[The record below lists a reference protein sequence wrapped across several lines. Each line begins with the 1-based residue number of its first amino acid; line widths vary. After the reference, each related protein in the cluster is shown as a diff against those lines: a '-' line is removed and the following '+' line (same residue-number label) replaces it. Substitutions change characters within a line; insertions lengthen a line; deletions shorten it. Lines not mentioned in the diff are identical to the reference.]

1 VLSFTAAKLL
11 KAAKESHWAVL
22 VAGSNGF
29 WNYRHQSDTCHAY
42 QILRKNGMPASRII
56 TLAYDDI
63 ANDYSNPFPGK
74 VFNKPDPTG
83 KGVDVYADCK
93 LDYTGEDVTPE
104 AFLNVLKGDE
114 AANKGK
120 GTGRVL
126 KSTAQDKVFV
136 YFTDH
141 GATGLVAFPSEE
153 LMADDLLATLKYM
166 HDNTLYKRLV
176 FYLEAC
182 ESGSM
187 FEGILPDNWEIYATT
202 AANSSESSWA
212 TYCSPDD
219 KVNGKSIGSCLGDE
233 YSVNWM
239 EDTEGAEETK
249 GLQKQFQDVQTKTKG
264 SHVQQFG
271 VLSWTDEALKDYQVD
286 VAEFSLLDRIFNKAE
301 KCVDKLYYYF
311 HKDKK
316 AEKEAYLKYLQK
328 AKESRV
334 DSRDTKLHYLQNLHH
349 TYRTDQTQQ
358 ALGAELNYRKNVEDF
373 FSHYAAYT
381 GVTDVEVK
389 GAVKNFG
396 CLKAS
401 IKELKTSC
409 PSLWGEYTLKYVKY
423 FNAACEKP
431 TFSTKDLVSII
442 SGCKNT

>member
-1 VLSFTAAKLL
+1 
-11 KAAKESHWAVL
+11 
-22 VAGSNGF
+22 
-29 WNYRHQSDTCHAY
+29 
-42 QILRKNGMPASRII
+42 
-56 TLAYDDI
+56 
-63 ANDYSNPFPGK
+63 
-74 VFNKPDPTG
+74 
-83 KGVDVYADCK
+83 
-93 LDYTGEDVTPE
+93 
-104 AFLNVLKGDE
+104 
-114 AANKGK
+114 
-120 GTGRVL
+120 
-126 KSTAQDKVFV
+126 
-136 YFTDH
+136 
-141 GATGLVAFPSEE
+141 
-153 LMADDLLATLKYM
+153 
-166 HDNTLYKRLV
+166 
-176 FYLEAC
+176 
-182 ESGSM
+182 M

-271 VLSWTDEALKDYQVD
+271 VLSWTDEALKDYQGD
-286 VAEFSLLDRIFNKAE
+286 VAEFSLLDRIYNKAE

-334 DSRDTKLHYLQNLHH
+334 DSRDTKLHYLKNLHH

-389 GAVKNFG
+389 GAVKNFE

-431 TFSTKDLVSII
+431 DFSTKDLVSII
-442 SGCKNT
+442 SGCKNI